1 MTFEKTNK
9 KCTLVQDEEGVKRIK
24 ISFPYNF
31 DIIMNVR
38 TLLGRKY
45 HKEATSWSAAL
56 VQRNVDL
63 LKDWGFTIDTPIED
77 ALKQIAERKTA
88 PTLHIPSLK
97 GKLFPYQQEGV
108 AFVESKEGRAL
119 VADEM
124 GLGKTVQAL
133 AWLQLHREKKPVI
146 IVVPASLK
154 IQWKEMTYN
163 WLPNPKVE
171 ILSGNTVIKCK
182 ADIYIIN
189 YDILPS
195 WVDYLLS
202 LEPQVLITDECHYFK
217 NNAAKRTKAVK
228 RLGKKIPYI
237 IGLSGTPI
245 LSRPIEIY
253 NAWKLIDP
261 QNCPDYWYYVR
272 TYCNARN
279 NGFGWDFSG
288 ASHTEQL
295 HHELINSFM
304 IRRLKKDVLTQLPD
318 KIYSFVPMELD
329 NEDEYIKAEKDFIQF
344 IRETKGHDAAIRAS
358 NAEKMTQIQTLKQ
371 VAVRGKMESV
381 FAWIEN
387 FLEVDGKLVVF
398 AEHHFVLDALL
409 ERFKKVAV
417 KIDGRTSSAGR
428 EEVKR
433 LFREDESKRLFIG
446 GIQATKEGIDLT
458 VSSNVAFIE
467 FPWTPGDLN
476 QCSDRCHRIGQKDS
490 VNVYYLLVQ
499 NTIEE
504 KIARILDS
512 KKMTLDSVL
521 DGKVTEQT
529 SLLTELIKSYE
540 NDNERTH

>member
-1 MTFEKTNK
+1 MTSNQKHK
-9 KCTLVQDEEGVKRIK
+9 RCTLIQDEEGVKRIK

-63 LKDWGFTIDTPIED
+63 LKGWGFIIDVAIED
-77 ALKQIAERKTA
+77 ALRQINIKKSVSEI
-88 PTLHIPSLK
+88 HIPSLK

-108 AFVESKEGRAL
+108 AFVESKNGRVL
-119 VADEM
+119 IADEM

-133 AWLQLHREKKPVI
+133 AWLELHRDRKPVI

-154 IQWKEMTYN
+154 IQWKEMTHT
-163 WLPNPKVE
+163 WLPHPKVK
-171 ILSGNTVIKCK
+171 ILSGNTVIECK

-202 LEPQVLITDECHYFK
+202 LNPQVLITDECHYFK
-217 NNAAKRTKAVK
+217 NNSAKRTKAVK
-228 RLGKKIPYI
+228 KLGKKIPYI

-253 NAWKLIDP
+253 NAWKLIDS

-272 TYCNARN
+272 TYCAARN

-295 HHELINSFM
+295 HHELVNSFM

-329 NEDEYIKAEKDFIQF
+329 NTDEYVKAEKYFIQF
-344 IRETKGHDAAIRAS
+344 IRETKGHDAAIRAG
-358 NAEKMTQIQTLKQ
+358 NAEKMVQIQTLKQ
-371 VAVRGKMESV
+371 VAVKGKMKSA
-381 FAWIEN
+381 FDWIEN

-398 AEHHFVLDALL
+398 AEHHFVLDALQ
-409 ERFKKVAV
+409 EHFRKVSV
-417 KIDGRTSSAGR
+417 KIDGRTSSADK
-428 EEVKR
+428 EEAKR

-458 VSSNVAFIE
+458 VASNVAFIE

-476 QCSDRCHRIGQKDS
+476 QCSDRCHRIGQKDT
-490 VNVYYLLVQ
+490 VNVYYLIVQ

-504 KIARILDS
+504 KIAHILDV